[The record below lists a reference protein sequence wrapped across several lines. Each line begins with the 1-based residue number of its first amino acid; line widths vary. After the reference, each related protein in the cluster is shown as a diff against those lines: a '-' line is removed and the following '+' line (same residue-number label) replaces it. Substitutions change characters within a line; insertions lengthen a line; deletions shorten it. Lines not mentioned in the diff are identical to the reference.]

1 MGRMRVRMA
10 VGCGMLFAAA
20 VAQAPQRKAGLWELT
35 TTMTMLP
42 ASAMVTAPQTFTS
55 TAPVCFPQAMIDKYG
70 AIMPSTQPGCKIE
83 NLVVKPGHMTAD
95 MVCTGA
101 TVGKASLESS
111 WTDPEH
117 ATGSIHFVGTI
128 GGHDVE
134 WTTYTK
140 AAFKSA
146 DCGVLKTPPLPK

>member
-1 MGRMRVRMA
+1 MGRMRVWVA

-20 VAQAPQRKAGLWELT
+20 VAQAPQRRAGLWELT
-35 TTMTMLP
+35 TTMTMPSAGGGAAQTLP
-42 ASAMVTAPQTFTS
+42 AH
-55 TAPVCFPQAMIDKYG
+55 TAPVCFAQAMIDKYG

-101 TVGKASLESS
+101 NAIKATLESS

-117 ATGSIHFVGTI
+117 ATGSIHFTGTK
-128 GGHDVE
+128 GGQTTE
-134 WTTYTK
+134 WTTHTT
-140 AAFKSA
+140 AVFKGA
-146 DCGVLKTPPLPK
+146 DCGAVKPAPMPN